1 MSWVDRIKPKMKLT
15 SPMGQLFEAFWVGNQ
30 VSKTKK
36 LGLFSNPNFKGT
48 IVQDL
53 GITGDSYPLPI
64 FFSGPDHDLIA
75 KNFWIAASE
84 TGPWKI
90 EHPILGPLS
99 LQLMSIEMGIQPV
112 TDGNISQFQLEFI
125 EPAKEDAVV
134 SDLELASGT
143 KEGISKVNGLSA
155 SQFKKGSL
163 VNFETLAEKIRS
175 TTKDILDI
183 YNNVFDPLISTVNEV
198 QNLSNEIVKSIQ
210 SILNATILKPV
221 ELASGIQQLVR
232 TPALASR
239 DFEVRTSKYSEFLGE
254 IFKLKPEGNSL
265 ANTNEIQTVQV
276 AALAVVPAISDIALS
291 TDFISKEEAITTA
304 NYVTASFLD
313 IVNKLDESMGLYRG
327 KNIGLQYFS
336 QSESYQANL
345 QLIALIL
352 AFIIDQGYRSNLEKK
367 MVLTKP
373 ETPIALTIQEY
384 GSLGNNDILLD
395 FFIASNRLKNN
406 EILLLPAGKAISIYL

>member
-1 MSWVDRIKPKMKLT
+1 MSWVDRIKPKIKLT
-15 SPMGQLFEAFWVGNQ
+15 SPMGQLFEAFWIGNQ

-64 FFSGPDHDLIA
+64 FFSGPDHDLVA

-84 TGPWKI
+84 TGVWKI

-99 LQLMSIEMGIQPV
+99 LQLMSIEMGVQPV
-112 TDGNISQFQLEFI
+112 TDGNMSNFQLEFI
-125 EPAKEDAVV
+125 EPAREDAVI

-143 KEGISKVNGLSA
+143 KEGTLKVNGLSA
-155 SQFKKGSL
+155 SQFKKGSFL
-163 VNFETLAEKIRS
+163 DFETLTEKIRS

-183 YNNVFDPLISTVNEV
+183 YNNVFDPLISTVAEV

-210 SILNATILKPV
+210 SILNATVMKPV

-239 DFEVRTSKYSEFLGE
+239 DFEVRASKYSEFLGG
-254 IFKLKPEGNSL
+254 IFELKPKGNSL
-265 ANTNEIQTVQV
+265 GNTNEIQTVQV
-276 AALAVVPAISDIALS
+276 AALAVIPAISDIALS
-291 TDFISKEEAITTA
+291 TEFISKEEAITTA
-304 NYVTASFLD
+304 NYVTDSFLD
-313 IVNKLDESMGLYRG
+313 IVNKLDESMDLYRG

-336 QSESYQANL
+336 QSESYQANI

-352 AFIIDQGYRSNLEKK
+352 AYIIDQGYRSNIEKK
-367 MVLTKP
+367 MVLSKP
-373 ETPIALTIQEY
+373 ETPIGLTIQEY

-395 FFIASNRLKNN
+395 FFIASNRLKSN
-406 EILLLPAGKAISIYL
+406 EILLLPTGKAISIYL